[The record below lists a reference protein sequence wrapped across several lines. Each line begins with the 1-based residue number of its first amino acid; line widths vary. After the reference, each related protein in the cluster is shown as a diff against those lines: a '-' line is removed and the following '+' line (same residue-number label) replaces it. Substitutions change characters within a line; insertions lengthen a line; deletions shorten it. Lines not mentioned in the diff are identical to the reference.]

1 MSDIEC
7 DDFRWTVDNADVV
20 LWEQPTTAVY
30 RNSRNQIVVRQ
41 ERDAQTEDDPYVV
54 IAVHNVD
61 ALIVGLRKVV
71 AEIALDAADA

>member
-1 MSDIEC
+1 MSNPED
-7 DDFRWTVDNADVV
+7 DDFRWTVDNASVV
-20 LWEQPTTAVY
+20 LWEQPATAVY
-30 RNSRNQIVVRQ
+30 RNSRSQIVVRQ

-61 ALIVGLRKVV
+61 ALIVGLRKVM